1 MELEWADLARLASR
15 RVGAEEG
22 GGGGGPGE
30 AELSGPQYRRGDARS
45 IREREIS
52 KWMYVRM
59 T

>member
-1 MELEWADLARLASR
+1 MEPERSDLAMLASR
-15 RVGAEEG
+15 RVGAEGVGEVEDQ
-22 GGGGGPGE
+22 GE
-30 AELSGPQYRRGDARS
+30 AKLDHPQDRRGGARS